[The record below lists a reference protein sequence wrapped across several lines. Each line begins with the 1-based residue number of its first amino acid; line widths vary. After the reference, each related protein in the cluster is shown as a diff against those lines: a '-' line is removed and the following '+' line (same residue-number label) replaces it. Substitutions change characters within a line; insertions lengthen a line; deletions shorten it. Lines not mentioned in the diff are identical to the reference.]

1 MCFPRFVYLVVHVCS
16 SVHILYLIKMLLK
29 FFCLILLVFLQ
40 RTQRQ
45 TALTLLLL
53 LVSLSHC
60 LPTITIFPAQPLSNQ
75 CHLEIMRC
83 EKILVKATK
92 SCIPDYKII
101 LSVKYNFTP
110 HIKIIK
116 ILTYSSR
123 NSKQSLFLCSRH
135 KAMKSDTVAY
145 LLHVCT
151 WEVFHKLRD
160 WIYNS
165 CIKENNCHWNW
176 QQPIPEDAI
185 DWGPGNVHQG
195 ELRQKQ
201 RPVLC
206 IGVLI
211 SESCLFFFL
220 ELALEVFV

>member
-1 MCFPRFVYLVVHVCS
+1 
-16 SVHILYLIKMLLK
+16 MLLK

-40 RTQRQ
+40 RTRGQ
-45 TALTLLLL
+45 TVLTLLPPLLLPILPPLLLLLLLPPLLLLLL
-53 LVSLSHC
+53 LVSLSLSTFHYI
-60 LPTITIFPAQPLSNQ
+60 PTITFFPAQPLSNQ

-123 NSKQSLFLCSRH
+123 NSK
-135 KAMKSDTVAY
+135 KSDTVAY

-160 WIYNS
+160 
-165 CIKENNCHWNW
+165 
-176 QQPIPEDAI
+176 
-185 DWGPGNVHQG
+185 
-195 ELRQKQ
+195 
-201 RPVLC
+201 
-206 IGVLI
+206 
-211 SESCLFFFL
+211 
-220 ELALEVFV
+220 